1 MSFACYRSV
10 VAASSGDIN
19 MASTVGLSLKPMDII
34 SEWSS
39 NYCILMWHTFKRHHN
54 YLLTSPGVAKIYV
67 DHRLWQ

>member
-1 MSFACYRSV
+1 
-10 VAASSGDIN
+10 